1 METQVRKVKVRRALG
16 LGALLLLTGL
26 LSCDTGAWSRALA
39 RGTPQPTFAAGWTT
53 PP

>member
-1 METQVRKVKVRRALG
+1 MRRERVRRALG
-16 LGALLLLTGL
+16 LGALLLLAGL

-39 RGTPQPTFAAGWTT
+39 QGAPHTEYAAGWTS